1 MAFAAEKQVL
11 LVIVITA
18 EFLCVCVRARVCVC
32 VCVCVCVSAKCLFL
46 LRKLNHMEDVETL
59 LQRNSFPF

>member
-1 MAFAAEKQVL
+1 MTFAAEKQVL

-18 EFLCVCVRARVCVC
+18 EFLCVCVR